1 MRLRQIV
8 KGMCSPVMLECYR
21 RFASVI
27 RNQGMR
33 LRQIAKGMCPPVMLL
48 GWNRFILVIRN
59 QRAKKK
65 FEGQNRLHLAC
76 GRNVLIGWANVDLVD
91 DGNVIGWDL
100 TARLPIRDG
109 SIELI
114 YSEHFIEHITLEQ
127 TKTLLVDCYRF
138 LRPNGIL
145 RLSTPSLEKT
155 IKEYQLGRLTEWH
168 DVGFFPATPCQMI
181 NEGFRLWG
189 HQFIYDFAEL
199 KRILEEVGFQTVSQ
213 TAWHESS
220 TPALRNLECRP
231 FHGEI
236 ILEATK

>member
-8 KGMCSPVMLECYR
+8 KKMCSPVMLECYR
-21 RFASVI
+21 RFLLII
-27 RNQGMR
+27 RNQGIR
-33 LRQIAKGMCPPVMLL
+33 LRQIVKGMCPPVMLW
-48 GWNRFILVIRN
+48 GWSRFILVIRN
-59 QRAKKK
+59 RRAKKK

-76 GRNVLIGWANVDLVD
+76 GSNALIGWANVDLVD
-91 DGNVIGWDL
+91 DGSVIGWDL
-100 TARLPIRDG
+100 TTRLPVREG
-109 SIELI
+109 SVECIFC
-114 YSEHFIEHITLEQ
+114 EHFIEHITLAQ
-127 TKTLLVDCYRF
+127 AKTLLADCYRC
-138 LRPNGIL
+138 LRPDGIL
-145 RLSTPSLEKT
+145 RLSTPSLEKI

-168 DVGFFPATPCQMI
+168 DVCFCPETPCQMI

-189 HQFIYDFAEL
+189 HQFIYDNAEL
-199 KRILEEVGFQTVSQ
+199 KQILEEVGFQTVSQ